1 MLFYCAVL
9 LLSFAVHGSQ
19 AQEESVTAV
28 SEAELLQEIQGLYQK
43 LDRLERTLDRRLR
56 AIEAKLDE
64 GQQVSGQEV
73 AAEQALR
80 DIQTLNNQGQID
92 QAKKQLLVFMGK
104 YRTTQAARRASRLS
118 QELFTVGKD
127 APQEWLVDKWLQGKN
142 EVELTSGSTK
152 LLVFWEVWCQYC
164 RQEVPKVQAM
174 YSNLKEEGLQVVGL
188 MQINKNTTEAQVLEF
203 MAQQDIAYPVAKED
217 GSLSAHFNVSGIPAA
232 ALVKEGKVVW
242 RGHPARLSEAEVRK
256 WL

>member
-1 MLFYCAVL
+1 M
-9 LLSFAVHGSQ
+9 
-19 AQEESVTAV
+19 
-28 SEAELLQEIQGLYQK
+28 
-43 LDRLERTLDRRLR
+43 
-56 AIEAKLDE
+56 
-64 GQQVSGQEV
+64 
-73 AAEQALR
+73 
-80 DIQTLNNQGQID
+80 
-92 QAKKQLLVFMGK
+92 
-104 YRTTQAARRASRLS
+104 AARR
-118 QELFTVGKD
+118 
-127 APQEWLVDKWLQGKN
+127 N

-174 YSNLKEEGLQVVGL
+174 YSTLKEEGLQVVGL

-232 ALVKEGKVVW
+232 ALVKDGKVVW
-242 RGHPARLSEAEVRK
+242 RGHPARLSGAEVRK